1 MAQTITLNSSYVT
14 KLIQKGRLVAKAN
27 FVLTPEFAA
36 ILGGVH
42 GTYLKNNGIVV
53 MARDYRFDS
62 RMLKRAYSAGAMGT
76 GIDLLDLKSSPLPL
90 LQFCIRR
97 FGASGGVYF
106 SSGHSIHGETG
117 IRIFDSGG
125 VEFSFEQMKE
135 LIALFDQQPKR
146 VDPTEVG
153 HLSDIPHTV
162 DIYSKAVPQ
171 FINKKKLSEAGLKLV
186 LDCSYGPAGAIT
198 PPILGNL
205 DVDVIALNTF
215 AQYSMKRV
223 VPSLDSIRNACE
235 IVRASKAD
243 LGVVLDVDGTRSV
256 IIDETGAAV
265 RFEDLMM
272 LYLLHDEN
280 LQKSKNSKVM
290 TTYSCSKI
298 LDDFCESEN
307 FPLMRT
313 ENSPGNISRKIKEER
328 ACFGASDTMKFYFPQ
343 YGPFSD
349 ATFSLLKLLETLAVT
364 EEPLSVLL
372 RNLPKTIQAQKTVAV
387 EPEIAKNLHEMLKA
401 KLEEKKIDFI
411 DDLFGIKILYDPRS
425 WVYIVPSIH
434 RDALNIISEAPDMKE
449 SQKLIELVEKFLE
462 M

>member
-1 MAQTITLNSSYVT
+1 MAQLNTINSSYVS
-14 KLIQKGRLVAKAN
+14 KLIQKGRIIAKAN
-27 FVLTPEFAA
+27 FVMTPELAA
-36 ILGGVH
+36 ILGGIH
-42 GTYLKNNGIVV
+42 GTYLNNNGIVV
-53 MARDYRFDS
+53 MGRDHRLDS

-106 SSGHSIHGETG
+106 SSGHSIQDETG

-125 VEFSFEQMKE
+125 VEFSSDQMTG
-135 LIALFDQQPKR
+135 LVALFDQQPKR
-146 VDPTEVG
+146 VDPAEVG

-171 FINKKKLSEAGLKLV
+171 FINKKKLAEAGLKVV
-186 LDCSYGPAGAIT
+186 LDCSYGPAGGVT
-198 PPILGNL
+198 PPILGNV
-205 DVDVIALNTF
+205 DVDIIALNTF

-223 VPSLDSIRNACE
+223 VPSLDSIRNTSE
-235 IVRASKAD
+235 IVRAAKAD

-256 IIDETGAAV
+256 IVDETGAAV

-280 LQKSKNSKVM
+280 LQKSKTSKVI
-290 TTYSCSKI
+290 TTTSSSKI
-298 LDDFCESEN
+298 LDEFCESEN
-307 FPLMRT
+307 FPLVRT
-313 ENSPGNISRKIKEER
+313 ENAPGNISRKIKEER

-349 ATFSLLKLLETLAVT
+349 ATFSLLKLLEILAVT

-372 RNLPKTIQAQKTVAV
+372 RNLPKTIQAQKTISV
-387 EPEIAKNLHEMLKA
+387 EPEIAKNLHEILKT
-401 KLEEKKIDFI
+401 KLMEKKMDFI
-411 DDLFGIKILYDPRS
+411 DDLFGIKILYDPKS
-425 WVYIVPSIH
+425 WIYIVPSIH
-434 RDALNIISEAPDMKE
+434 RDALNIISEAADMKE
-449 SQKLIELVEKFLE
+449 GQRLIEFAEKMIEL
-462 M
+462 